1 LTDKTLRIVRNPR
14 SQSRDLGHPANS
26 EKISETHFV
35 SRFLHAIRKSGLL
48 GELDCYI
55 QHPVYSG

>member
-1 LTDKTLRIVRNPR
+1 MIVRVFTNWT
-14 SQSRDLGHPANS
+14 ANS

-35 SRFLHAIRKSGLL
+35 SRFLHAIRKTGLL